1 MITYVNTVLVSNK
14 NNAAFATKENLKANA
29 EKNAFKE
36 FVGAPVFYDMD
47 KDEDHAYTPTA
58 TAKNFKIGVVTS
70 EVSTIRD
77 KKGKITYIP
86 VIKWSNV
93 IKSANIKSV
102 ALNKF
107 AKDVEDTITISKPEI
122 EDTATAALIADG
134 GVAFS
139 LRLTFKDMPTRYRR
153 WTETYSY
160 VTEPGDTIDNVLEK
174 IGDQINKEYKR
185 ARVYA
190 DTSNISTT
198 GLVIT
203 ALKYDDDEQDVTEN
217 VYGKVR
223 FDANMYYTNSKAPGW
238 AASNKYAAPVKIK
251 KVEGTTNASSAKLVR
266 DRERAAFDYMGVL
279 HRCCFDDP
287 QPKMITD
294 INAKYAGVTIEFEN
308 AYHTADDLMRQTKQ
322 TVEFYASDA
331 SDLSLADNVATKAD
345 AAAKLVYDAV
355 KAIADASLS
364 ATVHAAEKSVFPSSK
379 PDVNTDGE

>member
-14 NNAAFATKENLKANA
+14 NNATFATKENLQANA
-29 EKNAFKE
+29 EKNAFEE

-47 KDEDHAYTPTA
+47 KDEDNAYTPTA

-86 VIKWSNV
+86 IIKWSNV

-107 AKDVEDTITISKPEI
+107 AKDVEDTITISKPET

-160 VTEPGDTIDNVLEK
+160 VTEPDDTIDTVMKKLA
-174 IGDQINKEYKR
+174 DQINKEYKR
-185 ARVYA
+185 ARVSAKYTASTASA
-190 DTSNISTT
+190 D
-198 GLVIT
+198 GKVVIT
-203 ALKYDDDEQDVTEN
+203 ALKYDDDEQAVTEN

-238 AASNKYAAPVKIK
+238 AASNKYSAPVVIK
-251 KVEGTTNASSAKLVR
+251 KVEGTTSPVSAKLVR
-266 DRERAAFDYMGVL
+266 DRERAAFDYLGVL
-279 HRCCFDDP
+279 HRGCWYDP
-287 QPKMITD
+287 QPKMVTD
-294 INAKYAGVTIEFEN
+294 INAKYDGVTIEFEN
-308 AYHTADDLMRQTKQ
+308 AYHTADDLMR
-322 TVEFYASDA
+322 
-331 SDLSLADNVATKAD
+331 
-345 AAAKLVYDAV
+345 
-355 KAIADASLS
+355 
-364 ATVHAAEKSVFPSSK
+364 
-379 PDVNTDGE
+379 